1 MCYQIWNGTS
11 KSKTL
16 YETYQKATKAQIL
29 VGTLFQFSPQSNKAW
44 IYYFF
49 FFFKFS
55 HQPNKALILLEL
67 PTLSIMQN
75 HFKKEKNSKAKEFG
89 YHNKDC
95 TTTIT

>member
-44 IYYFF
+44 IYYFL

-67 PTLSIMQN
+67 QTVSIMQN
-75 HFKKEKNSKAKEFG
+75 HLKKNSKAKELG

-95 TTTIT
+95 TTTVT